1 MEAARVRIPLL
12 AIFLFVS
19 SFLGA
24 AAQSPPAHLRSAPAT
39 GATALELFADSIAE
53 PPAGF
58 VPARRGALYA
68 PAYSS
73 LFSGAGRA
81 RVDFA
86 ITLSIHNVS
95 PDRAVI
101 LDSVV
106 YYDTAGRAVE
116 TYLPRPV
123 ALKPFGTIQFFVPR
137 DDVRGGTGA
146 NFVVRWSAADAR
158 VDTPHVETVMI
169 GVANNQS
176 LAFVVPARP
185 IEP

>member
-1 MEAARVRIPLL
+1 LRNILIALVVAAASAFP
-12 AIFLFVS
+12 
-19 SFLGA
+19 A
-24 AAQSPPAHLRSAPAT
+24 AAQNAPAHLRAAPAS
-39 GATALELFADSIAE
+39 GATALEMFADSLVETAAGA
-53 PPAGF
+53 PA
-58 VPARRGALYA
+58 ARQGALYA

-95 PDRAVI
+95 ADLPVV

-116 TYLPRPV
+116 TYLPRAV

-146 NFVVRWSAADAR
+146 NFVVRWRSADAKAEP
-158 VDTPHVETVMI
+158 PHVETVMI

-185 IEP
+185 IGP

>member
-1 MEAARVRIPLL
+1 MRTILFALVIATVSAA
-12 AIFLFVS
+12 
-19 SFLGA
+19 GA
-24 AAQSPPAHLRSAPAT
+24 GAQTAPAHLRAAPAT

-53 PPAGF
+53 PPSTGA
-58 VPARRGALYA
+58 PARRGALYA

-81 RVDFA
+81 RIDFA

-95 PDRAVI
+95 AERSLV
-101 LDSVV
+101 LESVV

-116 TYLPRPV
+116 TYLPRAV

-146 NFVVRWSAADAR
+146 NFLVRWNSADAR
-158 VDTPHVETVMI
+158 AEPPHVETVMI

-185 IEP
+185 VEP

>member
-1 MEAARVRIPLL
+1 MECWNLRIFVLAAFLL
-12 AIFLFVS
+12 ASISGSAV
-19 SFLGA
+19 
-24 AAQSPPAHLRSAPAT
+24 AQNAPAHLRQAPHS
-39 GATALELFADSIAE
+39 GPSALELFADSLVE
-53 PPAGF
+53 PPSA
-58 VPARRGALYA
+58 AAEASRGALYA

-86 ITLSIHNVS
+86 VTLSVHNVS
-95 PDRAVI
+95 ADRPVV
-101 LDSVV
+101 LESVV

-116 TYLPRPV
+116 TYLPRAV

-146 NFVVRWSAADAR
+146 NFVVRWRGADAR
-158 VDTPHVETVMI
+158 VEAPHVETVMI